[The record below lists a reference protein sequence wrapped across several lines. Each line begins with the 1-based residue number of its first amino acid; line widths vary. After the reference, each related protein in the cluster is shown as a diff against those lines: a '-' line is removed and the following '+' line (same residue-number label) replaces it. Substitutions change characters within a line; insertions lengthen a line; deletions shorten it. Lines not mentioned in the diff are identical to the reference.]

1 MAVTG
6 CASTVQRVDPY
17 GAVPDDF
24 SVDLTILVRPQ
35 GERADQRSSR
45 IMVEADGTLRYQ
57 ADPDMGPNTV
67 PPMVRRLDREQL
79 ARIWDSAAR
88 LGLTDPTQ
96 ADPTANL
103 LMVDKPVKRGSIWML
118 VITGQGDRWNFTRR
132 AEGDS
137 QPDAAIVTFGRE
149 LAALAWAPDEL
160 ARTAPTEPERWNY
173 GADPWAAWRGEEV
186 EPMLVSAAPAD
197 LAQPVLPPETR
208 TPKRIPGP
216 VITASNPFEEKD
228 HTTASRVPRPAPK
241 KPDVVNPDVSSETTQ
256 PAIEVTKP
264 ETLVASSAPSVR
276 EARTPPQT
284 STAPAEV
291 RAKPSGKIFPP
302 VPAPRMPEAVLPAE
316 AEEVREVRLPPPPRQ
331 RTFVVTKRPEEVL
344 TPPSPRI
351 AAPTPVVNKRWPIDF
366 GSIRIAW
373 AMSHPDLPAQMG
385 CDAWPLRIVLRD
397 RVYMPA
403 RARTTEPPLSIRE
416 INALGGGV
424 ADRAVMEF
432 MRSGIQ
438 TCAEASGLLGADVEA
453 KIQWPARPN
462 ERAVIW
468 FLVSVPLSG
477 TSAPDLPADLSDLP
491 KDASP

>member
-88 LGLTDPTQ
+88 LGLTDPAQ

-103 LMVDKPVKRGSIWML
+103 LMVDKPDKRGSIWML

-160 ARTAPTEPERWNY
+160 AWTAPAEPERWNY
-173 GADPWAAWRGEEV
+173 GDDPWAAWRGEEV
-186 EPMLVSAAPAD
+186 EPMLASAASTD
-197 LAQPVLPPETR
+197 LAEPVLPPETR
-208 TPKRIPGP
+208 TPQRIPGP
-216 VITASNPFEEKD
+216 VITASSPFEEID
-228 HTTASRVPRPAPK
+228 QTIEGRVPPP
-241 KPDVVNPDVSSETTQ
+241 TQ
-256 PAIEVTKP
+256 EI
-264 ETLVASSAPSVR
+264 L
-276 EARTPPQT
+276 PPPP
-284 STAPAEV
+284 PAE
-291 RAKPSGKIFPP
+291 RPP
-302 VPAPRMPEAVLPAE
+302 AVLPTE

-331 RTFVVTKRPEEVL
+331 RTFVVTERPEEVL
-344 TPPSPRI
+344 TPPSSRVATP
-351 AAPTPVVNKRWPIDF
+351 ATPTPVVNKRWPIDF

-373 AMSHPDLPAQMG
+373 AMSHPDLPTQMG

-403 RARTTEPPLSIRE
+403 RARTTEPPMSIRE

-424 ADRAVMEF
+424 ADRAVIEF

-453 KIQWPARPN
+453 KIQWPAQPN
-462 ERAVIW
+462 DRAVIW

-477 TSAPDLPADLSDLP
+477 TTAPELPADLSDLP
-491 KDASP
+491 KGASP